1 MERHLNDSRR
11 GKNTQLPLVDLL
23 RQSIYSRLAGYE
35 DVNDAERLSQ
45 DPAFRLIGSRKI
57 WERGAALTSRLQSFE
72 TEVLTQEKNLAGL
85 AALNREL
92 VGKAEAIDS
101 PRRVLGENG
110 IFSRRGPVRRET
122 GPYPHYWE
130 HCGTKPVKAL
140 HREAVRSIGRL
151 GIGKSKRKSRVNH
164 FPRSMPGASMEKN
177 MSNLRFKNFLF
188 VLGFSALII
197 FSTATYSAAE
207 DSQPQALANFAAA
220 NRVIGQPDFT
230 SNQCDQGGSPAANNF
245 CAQEGT
251 MIQVG
256 KKKLYAADSNQN
268 RILGFKKFPTKNGAS
283 ANFVLGQ
290 PNFSS
295 SGSGA
300 SATEL
305 GYPVGMASD
314 GKRLFVADFDNSRVL
329 IWNKLPTKT
338 DAPANVVV
346 GQPTL
351 TSSSPATTQSGLD
364 LPEGGVAVAK
374 GMLFVGDRNNNR
386 VMIWNHIPTTNG
398 ANADVVVGQP
408 DFTSSGSGTS
418 QTEMGEVEAV
428 WSNGTK
434 LVVADSFNNRV
445 LIWNSIPTTNGAPAD
460 VVVGQADFTS
470 FAAPSP
476 PTAESLDRPFGVTS
490 DGSRLFVADSDN
502 NRVLMYSPFPT
513 SNNPTATLVLG
524 QPDFVHGDANAGGS
538 TSAQSLD
545 FPFSISLGAGHLF
558 VGDYDNSRFLVF
570 DNP

>member
-1 MERHLNDSRR
+1 
-11 GKNTQLPLVDLL
+11 
-23 RQSIYSRLAGYE
+23 
-35 DVNDAERLSQ
+35 
-45 DPAFRLIGSRKI
+45 
-57 WERGAALTSRLQSFE
+57 
-72 TEVLTQEKNLAGL
+72 
-85 AALNREL
+85 
-92 VGKAEAIDS
+92 
-101 PRRVLGENG
+101 
-110 IFSRRGPVRRET
+110 
-122 GPYPHYWE
+122 
-130 HCGTKPVKAL
+130 
-140 HREAVRSIGRL
+140 
-151 GIGKSKRKSRVNH
+151 
-164 FPRSMPGASMEKN
+164 MPGASMEKN

-188 VLGFSALII
+188 VLGFSALI

-245 CAQEGT
+245 CDQEGT

-256 KKKLYAADSNQN
+256 KKKLYAADSDQN

-364 LPEGGVAVAK
+364 RPEGGVAVAK
-374 GMLFVGDRNNNR
+374 GMLFVGDRNNHR

-418 QTEMGEVEAV
+418 
-428 WSNGTK
+428 
-434 LVVADSFNNRV
+434 
-445 LIWNSIPTTNGAPAD
+445 
-460 VVVGQADFTS
+460 
-470 FAAPSP
+470 
-476 PTAESLDRPFGVTS
+476 
-490 DGSRLFVADSDN
+490 
-502 NRVLMYSPFPT
+502 
-513 SNNPTATLVLG
+513 
-524 QPDFVHGDANAGGS
+524 
-538 TSAQSLD
+538 
-545 FPFSISLGAGHLF
+545 
-558 VGDYDNSRFLVF
+558 
-570 DNP
+570 